1 MTLQE
6 DIQRISC
13 LFLLIKLCV
22 RGWPPLV
29 QQSVVT
35 QCDADRSMGPAL
47 ALCLSLPLPLAPGA
61 LQAFETS
68 QPLPMQ
74 RPASMHPCMADSSS
88 AWWRCL
94 ASDPGPG
101 HWPLAPTFRPLA
113 AGSESKQASPASH
126 QEKSKSA
133 EADFNAPKHRD
144 IAHGPSPSLL
154 QRRGW
159 QDRGD
164 PGDIVCRSVN
174 SCRL

>member
-1 MTLQE
+1 
-6 DIQRISC
+6 
-13 LFLLIKLCV
+13 
-22 RGWPPLV
+22 
-29 QQSVVT
+29 
-35 QCDADRSMGPAL
+35 
-47 ALCLSLPLPLAPGA
+47 LPLPFFAVAFGPRRI

-74 RPASMHPCMADSSS
+74 RPASMHGRYSSSS

-101 HWPLAPTFRPLA
+101 HWPLAPTFLA
-113 AGSESKQASPASH
+113 AGSESKQPSPASH

-144 IAHGPSPSLL
+144 IAHRSSPSPSPL

-159 QDRGD
+159 QDGGG

-174 SCRL
+174 NSCRRY